1 MRLMDAGK
9 RTWKVARNKRKEK
22 GQATK
27 HRKEVA
33 INSSQSVQPPC
44 QIFWPFIPAPPSVIS
59 RACAKRMKKDIHSFS
74 AVTQITAAPGE

>member
-1 MRLMDAGK
+1 MRLMDAVK

-33 INSSQSVQPPC
+33 INSSPSVQPPC
-44 QIFWPFIPAPPSVIS
+44 QIFWPFILAPSVIS
-59 RACAKRMKKDIHSFS
+59 RACAREKKKDIHSFS